1 MSELEKAQLLVTEEQ
16 IYHRKKSDSQTAA
29 VARLQIETQEIWG
42 GPCRNFMYSDI
53 PKVKAYLNKLPMQ
66 KDRVTQERGIEFTTK
81 AEPDRGLPRG
91 LILWSGNR
99 EGVITEDE
107 YAKIKVEIKFCN
119 QLDDD

>member
-1 MSELEKAQLLVTEEQ
+1 MTEEQ

-29 VARLQIETQEIWG
+29 IARLQIETQEIWG

-53 PKVKAYLNKLPMQ
+53 PKVKAYLNKLPMK
-66 KDRVTQERGIEFTTK
+66 KDLVTQERGIEFTTK